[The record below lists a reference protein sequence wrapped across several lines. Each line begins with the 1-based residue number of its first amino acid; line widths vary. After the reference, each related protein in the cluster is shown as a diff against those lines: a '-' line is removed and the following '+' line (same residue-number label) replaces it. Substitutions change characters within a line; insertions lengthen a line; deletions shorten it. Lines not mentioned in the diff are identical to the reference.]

1 MFDWEDLRHFLAVA
15 QAGTLS
21 GAARRLKVDHAT
33 VSRRLTALETALQM
47 RLIDRLPR
55 SCRLTLM
62 GEQIFHLASQME
74 ASAFAIE
81 RVVHAARSPFIGK
94 VTVSAPPVLATNFFA
109 KQVFTFRKRH
119 PDIQLSIASQT
130 QQVSLSRRE
139 ADIAVRLSRPTEAS
153 SVTRRLGVMTFALYA
168 SRDYAYRHQP
178 AIWEFIA
185 YDAQYADMPHQHWL
199 LAVAGSRPIVCE
211 VSDITSQH
219 VAARTGIGVAGLPC
233 FLGDADPTLERL
245 PFDGDAFS
253 REIWL
258 VVHADLKHSAS
269 IRTVT
274 DFIVDSVSKSDLG
287 PALL

>member
-1 MFDWEDLRHFLAVA
+1 MTDIPKPKTGASVPLSPEIAVPARPLTSPARTLCLARWR
-15 QAGTLS
+15 S
-21 GAARRLKVDHAT
+21 AARRI
-33 VSRRLTALETALQM
+33 RLAAGEACSGGDRPDRKL
-47 RLIDRLPR
+47 RLR
-55 SCRLTLM
+55 SLR
-62 GEQIFHLASQME
+62 
-74 ASAFAIE
+74 
-81 RVVHAARSPFIGK
+81 
-94 VTVSAPPVLATNFFA
+94 
-109 KQVFTFRKRH
+109 
-119 PDIQLSIASQT
+119 
-130 QQVSLSRRE
+130 
-139 ADIAVRLSRPTEAS
+139 RLSRSLAACP
-153 SVTRRLGVMTFALYA
+153 YA

-178 AIWEFIA
+178 AAWEFIA

-233 FLGDADPTLERL
+233 FLGDTDPALERL

-287 PALL
+287 SDLL